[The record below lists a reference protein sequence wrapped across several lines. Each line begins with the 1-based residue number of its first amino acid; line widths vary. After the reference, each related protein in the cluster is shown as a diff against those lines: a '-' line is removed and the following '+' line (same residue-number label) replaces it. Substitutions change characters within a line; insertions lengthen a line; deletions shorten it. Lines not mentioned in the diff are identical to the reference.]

1 MQAPCN
7 NHKLQI
13 KDVSRRNNCQVKD
26 ISESLAFSFQ
36 IKKFPCPHVF
46 RFFVDLLFS
55 TRERKFEDM
64 RIHLSWWME
73 AESRKK
79 KLWIQK
85 YPDTC
90 ERDLGNRILLYMTS
104 SYNPEV
110 CILTSLLNITHATIH
125 HPTIHEDE
133 DKDPGSRL
141 ISQVNLLTYQ
151 ETVSVKT
158 IIQILIKTFFEYRW
172 TTLLA

>member
-1 MQAPCN
+1 
-7 NHKLQI
+7 
-13 KDVSRRNNCQVKD
+13 
-26 ISESLAFSFQ
+26 
-36 IKKFPCPHVF
+36 
-46 RFFVDLLFS
+46 
-55 TRERKFEDM
+55 
-64 RIHLSWWME
+64 
-73 AESRKK
+73 
-79 KLWIQK
+79 
-85 YPDTC
+85 
-90 ERDLGNRILLYMTS
+90 MTS

-158 IIQILIKTFFEYRW
+158 IIQILIKNVLWIPLDYSPRITLEEGNGCTVQTWFAVFTDGTDETREYEEELNDTSAPATDILSEVTGRERNKEEI
-172 TTLLA
+172 LDAVRPYKSQDDDKFIIQDGRRPGGLQ